1 MSAVEIRNITKRFGT
16 RTILKD
22 VSFSVEDGE
31 LVALSGPS
39 GCGKSTL
46 LNMIGTLEA
55 VDKGDIRLYGRKLPG
70 INSRKATML
79 RRNTINYLFQ
89 SFALISDMT
98 VFQNLLLS
106 MRFLH
111 LRQREKEKRIHQILQ
126 TVGLSHLEYAVVNTL
141 SGGEQQR
148 VALARTILKPGK
160 LILAD
165 EPTGALDGRSAEL
178 SFSLIRNLCQKY
190 HKTVIMV
197 THSLDLAQR
206 ADRVIDLASYQT
218 QNAGSSAA
226 AQCQTQEEYIRAMD
240 SLRFSPRQKAAIAK
254 RTAEGINQ
262 VDPF

>member
-1 MSAVEIRNITKRFGT
+1 MSAVDVRNVTKKFGT
-16 RTILKD
+16 RTIIKNI
-22 VSFSVEDGE
+22 SFSVEDGE
-31 LVALSGPS
+31 LVALIGPS

-46 LNMIGTLEA
+46 LNMIGTLEPI
-55 VDKGDIRLYGRKLPG
+55 DKGDIRIYGKKLPG
-70 INSRKATML
+70 INSRKATLL

-106 MRFLH
+106 MRFLN
-111 LRQREKEKRIHQILQ
+111 LKEKEKEARIHSVLKL
-126 TVGLSHLEYAVVNTL
+126 VGLSHLESSMVNTL

-165 EPTGALDGRSAEL
+165 EPTGALDVKAAEL
-178 SFSLIRNLCQKY
+178 SFSLIKSLCKKY

-206 ADRVIDLASYQT
+206 ADRVIDLANYQS
-218 QNAGSSAA
+218 N
-226 AQCQTQEEYIRAMD
+226 I
-240 SLRFSPRQKAAIAK
+240 
-254 RTAEGINQ
+254 
-262 VDPF
+262 V

>member
-1 MSAVEIRNITKRFGT
+1 MSAVDVRNVTKKFGT
-16 RTILKD
+16 RTIIKNI
-22 VSFSVEDGE
+22 SFSVEDGE
-31 LVALSGPS
+31 LVALIGPS

-46 LNMIGTLEA
+46 LNMIGTLEPI
-55 VDKGDIRLYGRKLPG
+55 DKGDIRIYGKKLPG
-70 INSRKATML
+70 INSRKATLL

-106 MRFLH
+106 MRFLN
-111 LRQREKEKRIHQILQ
+111 LKEKEKEARIHFVLKL
-126 TVGLSHLEYAVVNTL
+126 VGLSHLESSMVNTL

-165 EPTGALDGRSAEL
+165 EPTGALDVKAAEL
-178 SFSLIRNLCQKY
+178 SFSLIKSLCKKY

-206 ADRVIDLASYQT
+206 ADRVIDLANYQS
-218 QNAGSSAA
+218 N
-226 AQCQTQEEYIRAMD
+226 I
-240 SLRFSPRQKAAIAK
+240 
-254 RTAEGINQ
+254 
-262 VDPF
+262 V

>member
-1 MSAVEIRNITKRFGT
+1 MSAVDVRNVTKKFGT
-16 RTILKD
+16 RTIIKNI
-22 VSFSVEDGE
+22 SFSVEDGE
-31 LVALSGPS
+31 LVALIGPS

-46 LNMIGTLEA
+46 LNMIGILEPI
-55 VDKGDIRLYGRKLPG
+55 DKGDIRIYGKKLPG
-70 INSRKATML
+70 INSRKATLL

-106 MRFLH
+106 MRFLN
-111 LRQREKEKRIHQILQ
+111 LKEKEKEARIHSVLKL
-126 TVGLSHLEYAVVNTL
+126 VGLSHLESSMVNTL

-165 EPTGALDGRSAEL
+165 EPTGALDVKAAEL
-178 SFSLIRNLCQKY
+178 SFSLIKSLCKKY

-206 ADRVIDLASYQT
+206 ADRVIDLANYQS
-218 QNAGSSAA
+218 N
-226 AQCQTQEEYIRAMD
+226 I
-240 SLRFSPRQKAAIAK
+240 
-254 RTAEGINQ
+254 
-262 VDPF
+262 V

>member
-1 MSAVEIRNITKRFGT
+1 MSAVDVRNVTKKFGT
-16 RTILKD
+16 RTIIKNI
-22 VSFSVEDGE
+22 SFSVEDGE
-31 LVALSGPS
+31 LVALIGPS

-46 LNMIGTLEA
+46 LNMIGTLEPI
-55 VDKGDIRLYGRKLPG
+55 DKGDIRIYGKKLPG
-70 INSRKATML
+70 INSRKATLL

-106 MRFLH
+106 MRFLNIK
-111 LRQREKEKRIHQILQ
+111 EKEKEARIQSVLKL
-126 TVGLSHLEYAVVNTL
+126 VGLSHLESSMVNTL

-165 EPTGALDGRSAEL
+165 EPTGALDVKAAEL
-178 SFSLIRNLCQKY
+178 SFSLIKSLCKKY

-206 ADRVIDLASYQT
+206 ADRVIDLANYQS
-218 QNAGSSAA
+218 N
-226 AQCQTQEEYIRAMD
+226 I
-240 SLRFSPRQKAAIAK
+240 
-254 RTAEGINQ
+254 
-262 VDPF
+262 V

>member
-1 MSAVEIRNITKRFGT
+1 MSAVDVRNVTKKFGT
-16 RTILKD
+16 RTIIKNI
-22 VSFSVEDGE
+22 SFSVEDGE
-31 LVALSGPS
+31 LAALIGPS

-46 LNMIGTLEA
+46 LNMIGTLEPI
-55 VDKGDIRLYGRKLPG
+55 DKGDIRIYGKKLPG
-70 INSRKATML
+70 INSRKATLL

-106 MRFLH
+106 MRFLN
-111 LRQREKEKRIHQILQ
+111 LKEKEKEARIHPVLKL
-126 TVGLSHLEYAVVNTL
+126 VGLSHLESSMVNTL

-165 EPTGALDGRSAEL
+165 EPTGALDVKAAEL
-178 SFSLIRNLCQKY
+178 SFSLIKSLCKKY

-206 ADRVIDLASYQT
+206 ADRVIDLANYQS
-218 QNAGSSAA
+218 N
-226 AQCQTQEEYIRAMD
+226 I
-240 SLRFSPRQKAAIAK
+240 
-254 RTAEGINQ
+254 
-262 VDPF
+262 V

>member
-1 MSAVEIRNITKRFGT
+1 MSAVDVRNVTKKFGT
-16 RTILKD
+16 RTIIKNI
-22 VSFSVEDGE
+22 SFSVEDGE
-31 LVALSGPS
+31 LVALIGPS

-46 LNMIGTLEA
+46 LNMIGTLEPI
-55 VDKGDIRLYGRKLPG
+55 DKGDIRIYGKKLPG
-70 INSRKATML
+70 INSRKATLL

-106 MRFLH
+106 MRFLN
-111 LRQREKEKRIHQILQ
+111 LKKKEKEARIHSVLKL
-126 TVGLSHLEYAVVNTL
+126 VGLSHLESSMVNTL

-165 EPTGALDGRSAEL
+165 EPTGALDVKAAEL
-178 SFSLIRNLCQKY
+178 SFSLIKSLCKKY

-206 ADRVIDLASYQT
+206 ADRVIDLANYQS
-218 QNAGSSAA
+218 N
-226 AQCQTQEEYIRAMD
+226 I
-240 SLRFSPRQKAAIAK
+240 
-254 RTAEGINQ
+254 
-262 VDPF
+262 V

>member
-1 MSAVEIRNITKRFGT
+1 MSAVDVRNVTKKFGT
-16 RTILKD
+16 RTIIKNI
-22 VSFSVEDGE
+22 SFSVEDGE
-31 LVALSGPS
+31 LVALIGPS

-46 LNMIGTLEA
+46 LNMIGTL
-55 VDKGDIRLYGRKLPG
+55 DPIDQGDIRIYGKKLPG
-70 INSRKATML
+70 INSRKATLL

-106 MRFLH
+106 MRFLNIK
-111 LRQREKEKRIHQILQ
+111 EKEKEARIHSVLKL
-126 TVGLSHLEYAVVNTL
+126 VSLSHLESSMVNTL

-165 EPTGALDGRSAEL
+165 EPTGALDVKAAEL
-178 SFSLIRNLCQKY
+178 SFSLIKSLCKKY

-206 ADRVIDLASYQT
+206 ADRVIDLANYQS
-218 QNAGSSAA
+218 N
-226 AQCQTQEEYIRAMD
+226 I
-240 SLRFSPRQKAAIAK
+240 
-254 RTAEGINQ
+254 
-262 VDPF
+262 V